1 MCRLGPSPLVLAAA
15 ALVACSST
23 EAPRRQSSSADSAA
37 AEQAEANGGQSTSD
51 AHAVDAAPARSIE
64 PARRVLA
71 YRDGVAR
78 PMDERDASAAG
89 LTIVDLRDGWAP
101 SVLRGTPELP
111 SSYETVYVDLANE
124 RGEPAHDSDPRAA
137 DYYLEVY
144 GITPAPSIIRSRLE
158 REEAAPCF
166 ATLDY
171 DTLARFDGFLAYQGK
186 SASNLQGKARAF
198 QVLERRVQTLMRQQ
212 GVERPEDV
220 TGTRDQALARQYLA
234 QAARVLPLRAA
245 QKRLECEGLFPGRGR
260 YVADAFDWA
269 THIGLLNFER
279 RHRLYGWGYL
289 NQDTARALAWWP
301 REAALE
307 TLRRALAERIVDAA
321 GVIEDGSTWSGEEPP
336 TYLGADG
343 SRHPVRNL
351 VEEMTEAAMGHL
363 GLNGPDE
370 AAAFLAEHDFA
381 TLRVALPLPEL
392 PETELFDVAAYRESP
407 RRSDLA
413 GAGLASDPLDIAGD
427 AAAGLAEISRTSFFG
442 LKDQAQSVV
451 VIWDVTRS
459 MMNVS
464 GRAGYER
471 VRAEVARLVE
481 GLNADTLFSVIIFA
495 GGTERYSD
503 ALVYASRKERDAAL
517 AWIRAKNSASAP
529 SPDGT
534 RGANRSDWA
543 IRDALQ
549 MGAEVIYLVTDGE
562 PFYSASQ
569 PIPPEEIYRITD
581 ELQRKRRVPARLH
594 TVGFGT
600 DTNPRTRDFL
610 QTLAGRNNGSFRE
623 IRAGETG

>member
-1 MCRLGPSPLVLAAA
+1 MHAPHIHGAARHGKTSSRWIPFLAAVGIHLA
-15 ALVACSST
+15 LLLVAGGLT
-23 EAPRRQSSSADSAA
+23 VFTLPRLQQMMFAA
-37 AEQAEANGGQSTSD
+37 TAQ
-51 AHAVDAAPARSIE
+51 AAPAPSMETFAIE
-64 PARRVLA
+64 TEAFEEAVGELAPPDVLA
-71 YRDGVAR
+71 
-78 PMDERDASAAG
+78 STG
-89 LTIVDLRDGWAP
+89 L
-101 SVLRGTPELP
+101 
-111 SSYETVYVDLANE
+111 
-124 RGEPAHDSDPRAA
+124 SD
-137 DYYLEVY
+137 
-144 GITPAPSIIRSRLE
+144 
-158 REEAAPCF
+158 
-166 ATLDY
+166 
-171 DTLARFDGFLAYQGK
+171 
-186 SASNLQGKARAF
+186 
-198 QVLERRVQTLMRQQ
+198 
-212 GVERPEDV
+212 
-220 TGTRDQALARQYLA
+220 
-234 QAARVLPLRAA
+234 
-245 QKRLECEGLFPGRGR
+245 
-260 YVADAFDWA
+260 
-269 THIGLLNFER
+269 
-279 RHRLYGWGYL
+279 
-289 NQDTARALAWWP
+289 
-301 REAALE
+301 
-307 TLRRALAERIVDAA
+307 
-321 GVIEDGSTWSGEEPP
+321 
-336 TYLGADG
+336 
-343 SRHPVRNL
+343 
-351 VEEMTEAAMGHL
+351 
-363 GLNGPDE
+363 
-370 AAAFLAEHDFA
+370 
-381 TLRVALPLPEL
+381 LPLPEL

-413 GAGLASDPLDIAGD
+413 GAGLASDPFDIAGD

-503 ALVYASRKERDAAL
+503 ALVYASRRERDAAL

-562 PFYSASQ
+562 PFYSANQ
-569 PIPPEEIYRITD
+569 PIPPEEIYRVTD

-594 TVGFGT
+594 AVGFGT
-600 DTNPRTRDFL
+600 DTNAKTRDFL